1 MGGSGILGAF
11 KMKLFVQKSAT
22 TGIVSESSVFY
33 LSVVLDPP
41 LKSID
46 KSR

>member
-11 KMKLFVQKSAT
+11 KMKLFVQKSAAI
-22 TGIVSESSVFY
+22 GIVSKSSVFN
-33 LSVVLDPP
+33 LAVVLDPP